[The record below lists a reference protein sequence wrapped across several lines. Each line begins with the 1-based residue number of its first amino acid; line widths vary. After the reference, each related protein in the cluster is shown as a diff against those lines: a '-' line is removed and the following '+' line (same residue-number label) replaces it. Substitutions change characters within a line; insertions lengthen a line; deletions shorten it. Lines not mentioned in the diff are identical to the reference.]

1 MDGVGIWTAEHDET
15 VGYFGPESV
24 IWRVARE
31 AALVL
36 GGGRAVL
43 LQLAHPLVAA
53 GVGAYSSYATNPW
66 ARFQATGDLTQALVF
81 GTRSEVHAAARTINR
96 MHVHVRGQLA
106 EDAGPFA
113 AGTAYRAHD
122 PALLLWVLA
131 TLIDSALLIYPLVV
145 GPLSEADQE
154 RYYQEERMGVILLGL
169 PPQAV
174 PPTLADFRAYV
185 SDMLASDQMVVT
197 DEACRV
203 AHAVMHFT
211 APFPLWPAL
220 WPARAL
226 MWQTT
231 VGFLPER
238 LRADYGFTWSARQD
252 RWLHRELATLRAI
265 IPHLPPLLRY
275 MPAARAAYR
284 RVAAHTRTV
293 ASLG

>member
-1 MDGVGIWTAEHDET
+1 VGALAADLSEEM
-15 VGYFGPESV
+15 GYFGPASV

-43 LQLAHPLVAA
+43 MQLAHPLVAA

-66 ARFQATGDLTQALVF
+66 ARFQATVDLSQALVF

-96 MHVHVRGQLA
+96 LHVRVRGQLA
-106 EDAGPFA
+106 EDVGPFA

-131 TLIDSALLIYPLVV
+131 TLIDSALLVYPLVA

-154 RYYQEERMGVILLGL
+154 RYYQEEREGVILLGL
-169 PPQAV
+169 PAQAV
-174 PPTLADFRAYV
+174 PPTLAAFRAYMHE
-185 SDMLASDQMVVT
+185 MLAGDQLVVT
-197 DEACRV
+197 EEARRV
-203 AHAVMHFT
+203 AHAVMHFNV
-211 APFPLWPAL
+211 PPIYWPVL
-220 WPARAL
+220 LPARAV
-226 MWQTT
+226 MWQMT
-231 VGFLPER
+231 VGFLPDR
-238 LRADYGFTWSARQD
+238 MRAEYGYSWSASQD
-252 RWLHRELATLRAI
+252 RWLRRELAALRAI
-265 IPHLPPLLRY
+265 VPHLPPLLRY

-284 RVAAHTRTV
+284 RVAAHTRAI